1 LSNIGGESHSV
12 QRPLIKYA
20 VDAGWT
26 YLSRAEAEKLRDGD
40 LSNPIFSRVFSD
52 RTVALNKGI
61 VDKEQAAELLKQIKR
76 VRPDKEG
83 NFDTWQFLRGLKTVF
98 VPSEKRERNVRLLD
112 TGTLKNN
119 VFHVTDEFRFD
130 NGVKPIRADIVFLIN
145 GIPVI
150 LVETKSARRLDGI
163 DEALIQ
169 VNRYHREGPEL
180 LAITQAFGLTHLV
193 HYYYGATWNPSH
205 KNLYNWKE
213 ENINTEDFESLV
225 KVFFAPRRVL
235 QILHDFILF
244 TRKDEEL
251 QKVILRPHQ
260 MRAVGRVIAR
270 VINPEKHRGLV
281 WHTQGSGKTY
291 TMITVA
297 QRLIEEPTL
306 ENPTILLL
314 VDRNELESQLFGNL
328 KACGLDFKEAES
340 KRDLQDL
347 LKKDTRGV
355 IVSMIHKFD
364 EIPANINTR
373 RNVIVLVDEAHRT
386 TGGNLGNYLVGALP
400 NATYIGFTGT
410 PIDKTAYGKGTF
422 KVFGLDDE
430 KGYLDK
436 YSIAESIEDGTTVQ
450 LYYALAPSEMRI
462 DKETLEKEFFSLAEA
477 EGVSDIEDL
486 NRVLDRA
493 VNLKN
498 MLKSPKKIN
507 DVAKYV
513 AEHFKS
519 NVEPMGYKAFM
530 VGVDREACCML
541 KAALD
546 KYLPPEYSQV
556 VISSFHNDRP
566 EIAGYCLNE
575 EDEKKVRK
583 SFVKPAELPKIL
595 IVTEKLLTG
604 YDAPILYCMYLDKPM
619 RDHVLLQAI
628 ARVNRPYED
637 ENGRRKPGGFVLDFV
652 GIFENFEKALAF
664 DSKDVTGV
672 IYGLDILQQRFTK
685 MMATGRSKYL
695 KIVEGKSEDKAVE
708 AVLQA
713 FLDQEKRQ
721 EFYQFFREIEGLYEI
736 ISPDPF
742 LREYIAEY
750 DKLASIYAVLRSK
763 YEATG
768 LAVMEL
774 ACKTA
779 KLVADRVDP
788 GQIYRP
794 DKIVAITPA
803 TLRKLA
809 DGNKSDIEKVINLAN
824 QITIKAVIDGSKSP
838 YLFSI
843 VERAQAI
850 IDAFKERQL
859 MTQEALRQLED
870 LIDEMSKAEDGQKGT
885 GLGSEAFAVLWLVE
899 KEGIPGDKAETAA
912 KQMTVAFNKYPH
924 WHTSEDQARG
934 IRTSLYQ
941 ALDLTGAADIPALVD
956 KIMTMLTRSTNGN

>member
-1 LSNIGGESHSV
+1 MSNIGDERHSV

-20 VDAGWT
+20 VEAGWI
-26 YLSRAEAEKLRDGD
+26 YLTRTKAEKMRGD
-40 LSNPIFSRVFSD
+40 IANPFFTEVFID
-52 RTVALNKGI
+52 RARALNKGI
-61 VDKEQAAELLKQIKR
+61 VNKQRATELLKQIKH

-83 NFDTWQFLRGLKTVF
+83 NFDAWQFLRGLKTVF

-112 TGTLKNN
+112 TVTLKNN
-119 VFHVTDEFRFD
+119 VFHVTEEYKFS
-130 NGVKPIRADIVFLIN
+130 NGMRTIRADVVFLIN

-150 LVETKSARRLDGI
+150 LIETKSAQRLDGI
-163 DEALIQ
+163 AEALDQ
-169 VNRYHREGPEL
+169 VIRYHIQAPEL

-193 HYYYGATWNPSH
+193 HYYYGATWNTSH

-213 ENINTEDFESLV
+213 ENIDSEDFKSLV
-225 KVFFAPRRVL
+225 KTFSSPRRVL
-235 QILHDFILF
+235 QMLHDFILF
-244 TRKDEEL
+244 TRQDDEL

-270 VINPEKHRGLV
+270 VINPDKRRGLV
-281 WHTQGSGKTY
+281 WHTQGSGKTF

-297 QRLIEEPTL
+297 QRLIEEPAL
-306 ENPTILLL
+306 ENPTVLLL

-328 KACGLDFKEAES
+328 NACGLDFKEAES
-340 KRDLQDL
+340 KRDLQEL

-364 EIPANINTR
+364 DIAANINTR
-373 RNVIVLVDEAHRT
+373 RNIIVLVDEAHRT

-422 KVFGLDDE
+422 KVFGMEDE

-436 YSIAESIEDGTTVQ
+436 YSIIESIEDGTTVQ
-450 LYYALAPSEMRI
+450 LYYALAPSELRI
-462 DKETLEKEFFSLAEA
+462 DKEMLEKEFFSLAEA

-486 NRVLDRA
+486 NKVLDRA

-498 MLKSPKKIN
+498 MLKSPKKID

-513 AEHFKS
+513 ADHFKS
-519 NVEPMGYKAFM
+519 NVEPMGYKAFL

-566 EIAGYCLNE
+566 EIAGYCLSE

-583 SFVKPAELPKIL
+583 AFIKPDELPKIL

-604 YDAPILYCMYLDKPM
+604 YNAPILYCMYLDKPM

-672 IYGLDILQQRFTK
+672 IYGLDILQERFKK

-695 KIVEGKSEDKAVE
+695 KIVEGKSENKAVE
-708 AVLQA
+708 AVLKA

-721 EFYQFFREIEGLYEI
+721 EYYQFFREIEGLYEI

-742 LREYIAEY
+742 LREYIDEY
-750 DKLASIYAVLRSK
+750 DKLASIYAILRSK

-768 LAVMEL
+768 LAVREL
-774 ACKTA
+774 ARKTA
-779 KLVADRVDP
+779 KLVADRVNP
-788 GQIYRP
+788 GPIFRP

-803 TLRKLA
+803 TLRKIA

-824 QITIKAVIDGSKSP
+824 QITIKAGMDGSKSP
-838 YLFSI
+838 FLFSI
-843 VERAQAI
+843 AERAQAI

-859 MTQEALRQLED
+859 ITQEALRQLLY
-870 LIDEMSKAEDGQKGT
+870 LIDEMSEAEDGQKGT
-885 GLGSEAFAVLWLVE
+885 GLGNEAFAVLWLVE
-899 KEGIPGDKAETAA
+899 KEGIPRAKAETAA
-912 KQMTVAFNKYPH
+912 KEMTAAFNMYPH
-924 WHTSEDQARG
+924 WHKSEDQARG
-934 IRTSLYQ
+934 IRTSLYKS
-941 ALDLTGAADIPALVD
+941 LEPTGIADIPALVD
-956 KIMTMLTRSTNGN
+956 KIMTMLTRSANDS

>member
-1 LSNIGGESHSV
+1 MSTIGGERSSV

-20 VDAGWT
+20 VESGWT
-26 YLSRAEAEKLRDGD
+26 YLTRAEAEKLRGD
-40 LSNPIFSRVFSD
+40 LSNPIFTNVFIDRV
-52 RTVALNKGI
+52 VALNKGI
-61 VDKEQAAELLKQIKR
+61 VDKLQAAELLKQIKH
-76 VRPDKEG
+76 VRPNKEG
-83 NFDTWQFLRGLKTVF
+83 NFDAWQFLRGLKTVF
-98 VPSEKRERNVRLLD
+98 VASEKRERNVKLLD
-112 TGTLKNN
+112 VDKPANN
-119 VFHVTDEFRFD
+119 VFQITDEFKFD

-150 LVETKSARRLDGI
+150 LIETKSAQRLDGI
-163 DEALIQ
+163 AEALDQLI
-169 VNRYHREGPEL
+169 RYHNQAPEL

-193 HYYYGATWNPSH
+193 HYYYGATWNTSH

-213 ENINTEDFESLV
+213 ENVDAEDFESLV
-225 KVFFAPRRVL
+225 KTYFAPRRVL
-235 QILHDFILF
+235 QMLHDFILF
-244 TRKDEEL
+244 TRKDDEL

-260 MRAVGRVIAR
+260 MRAVGRVLAR

-281 WHTQGSGKTY
+281 WHTQGSGKTF

-297 QRLIEEPTL
+297 QRLIEEPAL
-306 ENPTILLL
+306 ENPTILML

-328 KACGLDFKEAES
+328 KSCGLDYKEAES
-340 KRDLQDL
+340 KRDLQEL
-347 LKKDTRGV
+347 LQKDTRGV

-364 EIPANINTR
+364 DIPGNINTR
-373 RNVIVLVDEAHRT
+373 KNIIVLVDEAHRT

-422 KVFGLDDE
+422 KVFGMDDA

-450 LYYALAPSEMRI
+450 LYYALAPSELRI

-486 NRVLDRA
+486 NKVLDRA

-513 AEHFKS
+513 AAHFKS
-519 NVEPMGYKAFM
+519 NVEPMGYKAFL

-541 KAALD
+541 KEALD

-566 EIAGYCLNE
+566 EIAGHCLSE

-583 SFVKPAELPKIL
+583 AFIKPNELPKIL

-637 ENGRRKPGGFVLDFV
+637 ENGMRKPGGFVLDFV
-652 GIFENFEKALAF
+652 GIFENFKKALSF

-672 IYGLDILQQRFTK
+672 IYGLDILQDRFKK

-721 EFYQFFREIEGLYEI
+721 EFYQYFRELEGLYEI

-750 DKLASIYAVLRSK
+750 DKLTSIYAVLRSK

-768 LAVMEL
+768 LAVREL
-774 ACKTA
+774 ARKTA
-779 KLVADRVDP
+779 KLVADRVEP
-788 GQIYRP
+788 GDIYRP

-809 DGNKSDIEKVINLAN
+809 DSNKSDIEKVINLAN
-824 QITIKAVIDGSKSP
+824 QITIKAGMDGSKSP
-838 YLFSI
+838 FLFSI
-843 VERAQAI
+843 AERAQAI

-859 MTQEALRQLED
+859 ITQEALRQLEE
-870 LIDEMSKAEDGQKGT
+870 LIDEMGKAEDVQKST

-899 KEGIPGDKAETAA
+899 KEGIPRDKAETAA
-912 KQMTVAFNKYPH
+912 RAMAAAFTKYPF
-924 WHTSEDQARG
+924 WHKSEDQAR
-934 IRTSLYQ
+934 RVRASLYD
-941 ALDLTGAADIPALVD
+941 ALAPTGAPDIPLLVE
-956 KIMTMLTRSTNGN
+956 KIMPMLARSANGS